1 MGELRESI
9 MKQIEIKENALPIL
23 KQGLALQKK
32 LTDQK
37 LRNYLQRLKKY
48 ENQYAMES
56 QEFIKE
62 FEAGNLGDDPQW
74 FDWIFV
80 YEAWK
85 RAAEKKNI
93 IESLSL

>member
-1 MGELRESI
+1 
-9 MKQIEIKENALPIL
+9 MKQIEIRENALPIL

-37 LRNYLQRLKKY
+37 LRDYLQRLKKY